1 MQANFAAVYTYRISP
16 PLLRNSMK
24 VIPLF
29 YRVQVTTYDI
39 LHDSINPQG
48 ILETQKVKLKLKKTL
63 FWTFNFEPF

>member
-1 MQANFAAVYTYRISP
+1 MFYG
-16 PLLRNSMK
+16 
-24 VIPLF
+24 IPLF

-63 FWTFNFEPF
+63 FWTFNFAPF